1 MPPWAGLP
9 TPLPDAHSLRA
20 QQVQGFEWGSS
31 IDKLVEDAPFDFVVG
46 SDIIYHPHCLPQ
58 V

>member
-1 MPPWAGLP
+1 MSRMGLL
-9 TPLPDAHSLRA
+9 TVALSLCAH
-20 QQVQGFEWGSS
+20 QVQSFEWGSS